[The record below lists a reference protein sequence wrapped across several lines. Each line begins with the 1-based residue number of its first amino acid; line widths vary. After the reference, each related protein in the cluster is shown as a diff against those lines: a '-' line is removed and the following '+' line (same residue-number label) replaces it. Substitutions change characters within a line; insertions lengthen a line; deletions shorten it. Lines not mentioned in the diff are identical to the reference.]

1 MHSVLVIQSVN
12 ATLGVVFISCFLLRE
27 SSILRAL
34 RASLG
39 LQGVD
44 CVGCCCFHAGVVV
57 VGLLS
62 MAASLCVSHC
72 AVAVEGDH
80 CPLREEG
87 KFVEDSLCFPCPGR
101 QPVSAPIFHEPFD

>member
-1 MHSVLVIQSVN
+1 MRSVLVIQSVN
-12 ATLGVVFISCFLLRE
+12 ATLGVVFTGCFLLRE

-80 CPLREEG
+80 CPLMVG
-87 KFVEDSLCFPCPGR
+87 KFADYNS
-101 QPVSAPIFHEPFD
+101 